1 MQARVSRLE
10 AEIFD
15 KPLKF
20 SSDVQKYPE
29 YVQNQTE
36 LYNRRRQA
44 IQQDVSSLENML
56 RLAKQELSLNEP
68 LLTHGDVSQADVI
81 KLRRQVADIEAQIT
95 NKRNKY
101 FEDAQTELTKA
112 QESYK

>member
-1 MQARVSRLE
+1 MLSKLLVKEGDDVKKGDLLAVLEEERAKAALDNSATKVAALQARVTRLE

-20 SSDVQKYPE
+20 SADIQKYPE

-56 RLAKQELSLNEP
+56 RLAKQELL
-68 LLTHGDVSQADVI
+68 
-81 KLRRQVADIEAQIT
+81 
-95 NKRNKY
+95 
-101 FEDAQTELTKA
+101 
-112 QESYK
+112 